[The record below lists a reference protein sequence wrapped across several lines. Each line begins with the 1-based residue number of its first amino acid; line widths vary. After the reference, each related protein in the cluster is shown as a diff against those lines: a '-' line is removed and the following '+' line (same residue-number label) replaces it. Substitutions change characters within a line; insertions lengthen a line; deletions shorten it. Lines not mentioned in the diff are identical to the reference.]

1 MRAAPTLG
9 WLALACLVATAR
21 PLPAEPP
28 KMKFNEVK
36 EVAPGVFFRYS
47 VISATDP
54 NVFGG
59 CNNIWVVFGDYVVVI
74 DANFPKEARDV
85 VAAVKKTTDKP
96 IRYVFDTHHHGD
108 HAWGNAV
115 FAELGAGVIAQV
127 NCARILRVDGPKEFA
142 AAGRGPMG
150 RKDVAA
156 SRLQVPNVVFDD
168 KLVLD
173 DGTQRIEFLFLGHG
187 HTAGDAV
194 AYLPK
199 HKILC
204 TGDACVNGAFNYMGQ
219 SDSASWIRALEK
231 MQQLDVQSVCPG
243 HGPPADRELLE
254 KQKRYFVELRQQV
267 KKGIDA
273 RRDFADIAKGI
284 DMPWYKEWTGVP
296 PTGANVRFVYD
307 ELTGRVAPWDLAED
321 FGVLEGPSPTKKTPG
336 WRPPKAVVV
345 PAGLPPAQLEELKA
359 VAPQVSFLPARTAA
373 DAARLAAEA
382 DAVLGLATPEVL
394 RAGKGLRWV
403 QVEAGGADGELLK
416 ALRDSKAVATNT
428 DGASGPQAADQ
439 AFALLLALTRG
450 VAPPGKA
457 GGVTAEAWERLRRE
471 ARPQELHG
479 KTMLVVGLGGLG
491 AQVARRAHAFGMRVR
506 AIDARDL
513 ERPACVFS
521 LDKPAKL
528 MELLPAADVVVLA
541 CPLTDDTR
549 GLIGAKQLE
558 AMKKSAYLINVA
570 RGELVDTPALAEA
583 LAQKRLAGAGLDAV
597 APEPPPADS
606 PLWSL
611 PNVVLSP
618 HVADRS
624 PEGRAR
630 RWRLYRENVRRFAA
644 GEPLLCVIDKG
655 RGGLRR

>member
-1 MRAAPTLG
+1 
-9 WLALACLVATAR
+9 
-21 PLPAEPP
+21 
-28 KMKFNEVK
+28 
-36 EVAPGVFFRYS
+36 
-47 VISATDP
+47 
-54 NVFGG
+54 
-59 CNNIWVVFGDYVVVI
+59 
-74 DANFPKEARDV
+74 
-85 VAAVKKTTDKP
+85 
-96 IRYVFDTHHHGD
+96 
-108 HAWGNAV
+108 
-115 FAELGAGVIAQV
+115 
-127 NCARILRVDGPKEFA
+127 
-142 AAGRGPMG
+142 MG

-194 AYLPK
+194 AFLPK

-204 TGDACVNGAFNYMGQ
+204 TGDACVNGSFNYMGQ
-219 SDSASWIRALEK
+219 SDSASWVRALER
-231 MQQLDVQSVCPG
+231 MQQLDVQMVCPG
-243 HGPPADRELLE
+243 HGPPAERELLE
-254 KQKRYFVELRQQV
+254 KQKRYFVELRRQV

-273 RRDFADIAKGI
+273 RQDFDDIVKGL
-284 DMPWYKEWTGVP
+284 DMPWYKEWTSVTPPVP
-296 PTGANVRFVYD
+296 NVRHVYD

-345 PAGLPPAQLEELKA
+345 PAGLLPAQLEELKA
-359 VAPQVSFLPARTAA
+359 VAPQVRFLPARTAD
-373 DAARLAAEA
+373 DAARLAVEA
-382 DAVLGLATPEVL
+382 DAVLDFGSPEVL
-394 RAGKGLRWV
+394 RAGKNLRWV
-403 QVEAGGADGELLK
+403 QVESGRVDAELLK
-416 ALRDSKAVATNT
+416 ALRDSKAVLTNT
-428 DGASGPQAADQ
+428 ARVGGPQAADQ

-450 VAPPGKA
+450 VAPPGKS
-457 GGVTAEAWERLRRE
+457 GGMTAEAWERLRRE

-491 AQVARRAHAFGMRVR
+491 MQVSRRAHAFGMRVR
-506 AIDARDL
+506 AIDPRDL

-528 MELLPAADVVVLA
+528 PELLAAADVLVLA
-541 CPLTDDTR
+541 CPLTDETR
-549 GLIGAKQLE
+549 GLIGTKQL
-558 AMKKSAYLINVA
+558 AVMKKTAYLINVA

-583 LAQKRLAGAGLDAV
+583 LAQKRIAGAGLDKS
-597 APEPPPADS
+597 APEPLPADS

-611 PNVVLSP
+611 PGVVLSP

-655 RGGLRR
+655 RGY

>member
-1 MRAAPTLG
+1 MRAAPNLG
-9 WLALACLVATAR
+9 RLALACLLAAAR
-21 PLPAEPP
+21 PLPAAAAPP
-28 KMKFNEVK
+28 KLMFNEVK

-47 VISATDP
+47 VISPTDP

-59 CNNIWVVFGDYVVVI
+59 CNNIWVVFNDYVVVI

-85 VAAVKKTTDKP
+85 IAAVKKTTDKP

-115 FAELGAGVIAQV
+115 FAEIGAGVIAQA
-127 NCARILRVDGPKEFA
+127 NCARILRVDGPREFA

-156 SRLQVPNVVFDD
+156 SRLQVPNVIFDD

-173 DGTQRIEFLFLGHG
+173 DRSQRIEFLFLGHG

-199 HKILC
+199 HKVLC

-231 MQQLDVQSVCPG
+231 VQQLDVQMVCPG
-243 HGPPADRELLE
+243 HGPPAGRDLLE
-254 KQKRYFVELRQQV
+254 KQKRYFVELRRQV
-267 KKGIDA
+267 QKGIDVRA
-273 RRDFADIAKGI
+273 DFDDIVKNL
-284 DMPWYKEWTGVP
+284 DMPWYKEWTSVAP
-296 PTGANVRFVYD
+296 AGANVRHVYD

-336 WRPPKAVVV
+336 WRSPKAVVV
-345 PAGLPPAQLEELKA
+345 PSGLPPAQVEELKA
-359 VAPQVSFLPARTAA
+359 VAPQVSFQRARTAA

-382 DAVLGLATPEVL
+382 DAVLGFATPEVL

-403 QVEAGGADGELLK
+403 QVEGGRVDGELLQ
-416 ALRDSKAVATNT
+416 ALRDSKAVLTNT
-428 DGASGPQAADQ
+428 EAVSGPQAADQ
-439 AFALLLALTRG
+439 AFALLLALARG
-450 VAPPGKA
+450 LVPPSKP
-457 GGVTAEAWERLRRE
+457 GGVTAEAWEKLRRE

-491 AQVARRAHAFGMRVR
+491 TQVSRRAHAFGMRVQ
-506 AIDARDL
+506 AIDPRGL
-513 ERPACVFS
+513 ERPSFVFS

-528 MELLPAADVVVLA
+528 MDLLPAADVVVLA
-541 CPLTDDTR
+541 CPLTDETR
-549 GLIGAKQLE
+549 GLIGAKQL
-558 AMKKSAYLINVA
+558 ATMKKTAYLINVA
-570 RGELVDTPALAEA
+570 RGELVDTVALAEA
-583 LAQKRLAGAGLDAV
+583 LAQKRLAGAGLDAT
-597 APEPPPADS
+597 APEPAPADS

-655 RGGLRR
+655 RGD

>member
-9 WLALACLVATAR
+9 WLALVCLLTAAQ
-21 PLPAEPP
+21 LPAADAPP

-47 VISATDP
+47 VISPTDP

-59 CNNIWVVFGDYVVVI
+59 CNNIWVVFADYVVVI

-85 VAAVKKTTDKP
+85 IAAVKKTTDKP

-115 FAELGAGVIAQV
+115 FAEQGAGVIAQA

-142 AAGRGPMG
+142 AGGRGPMG

-194 AYLPK
+194 AFLPK

-204 TGDACVNGAFNYMGQ
+204 TGDACVNGAFNYLGQ
-219 SDSASWIRALEK
+219 SDTASWIRALEK
-231 MQQLDVQSVCPG
+231 MQQLDVQMVCPG
-243 HGPPADRELLE
+243 HGPPAARELLE
-254 KQKRYFVELRQQV
+254 KQKRYFVELRKQV
-267 KKGIDA
+267 QKGIDA
-273 RRDFADIAKGI
+273 RADFDDIVKNL
-284 DMPWYKEWTGVP
+284 DMPWYKEWTSVTPTVP
-296 PTGANVRFVYD
+296 NVQHVYN

-321 FGVLEGPSPTKKTPG
+321 FGVLEGPSPMKKSPG
-336 WRPPKAVVV
+336 WRPPSAIVV
-345 PAGLPPAQLEELKA
+345 PSGLPPAQLEELKA
-359 VAPQVSFLPARTAA
+359 VAPQVRFLPARTAA

-382 DAVLGLATPEVL
+382 DAVLGFATPEVL

-403 QVEAGGADGELLK
+403 QVESGRVDGELLK
-416 ALRDSKAVATNT
+416 ALRDSKAVVTNT
-428 DGASGPQAADQ
+428 EAVSGPQAADQ

-450 VAPPGKA
+450 LAPPGKA

-479 KTMLVVGLGGLG
+479 KTMVVVGLGGLG
-491 AQVARRAHAFGMRVR
+491 TQVSRRAHAFGMRVR
-506 AIDARDL
+506 AIDPRDL
-513 ERPACVFS
+513 ERPAFVFS

-528 MELLPAADVVVLA
+528 MELLPAADVVLLA
-541 CPLTDDTR
+541 CPLTDETK
-549 GLIGAKQLE
+549 GLIGAKQLA
-558 AMKKSAYLINVA
+558 AMKNTAYLINVA

-583 LAQKRLAGAGLDAV
+583 LGQKRIAGAGLDTS
-597 APEPPPADS
+597 APEP
-606 PLWSL
+606 LGSL

-644 GEPLLCVIDKG
+644 GEPLLCVIDKE
-655 RGGLRR
+655 RGY

>member
-1 MRAAPTLG
+1 MRAAPTLVC
-9 WLALACLVATAR
+9 LTLACLGGAA
-21 PLPAEPP
+21 PLPAAAPP

-36 EVAPGVFFRYS
+36 EIAPGVFFRYS
-47 VISATDP
+47 VISPTDP

-59 CNNIWVVFGDYVVVI
+59 CNNTWVVFRDHVVVI
-74 DANFPKEARDV
+74 DANFPKEAGDV
-85 VAAVKKTTDKP
+85 IAAVKKTTDKP
-96 IRYVFDTHHHGD
+96 IRYVFNTHHHGD

-115 FAELGAGVIAQV
+115 YAEQGAGVIAQA
-127 NCARILRVDGPKEFA
+127 NCARILRVDGPREFA
-142 AAGRGPMG
+142 AAGRPPMG

-156 SRLQVPNVVFDD
+156 SRLQVPNLIFDD

-173 DGTQRIEFLFLGHG
+173 DGTQRIEFLYLGHG

-199 HKILC
+199 HKLLC
-204 TGDACVNGAFNYMGQ
+204 TGDACVNGAFNYLGQ

-231 MQQLDVQSVCPG
+231 MQQLDVQMVCPG
-243 HGPPADRELLE
+243 HGPLAGKELLE
-254 KQKRYFVELRQQV
+254 KQKRYFVELRRQV

-273 RRDFADIAKGI
+273 RRDFDDIIKGL
-284 DMPWYKEWTGVP
+284 DMPWYKEWTSVAPTVP
-296 PTGANVRFVYD
+296 NVRHVYD

-336 WRPPKAVVV
+336 WRPPGAIVV
-345 PAGLPPAQLEELKA
+345 PSGLPPAQLEELKA
-359 VAPQVSFLPARTAA
+359 VAPKVRFLPARTTE

-382 DAVLGLATPEVL
+382 DAVLDLATPEVL

-403 QVEAGGADGELLK
+403 QVESARVDGELLK
-416 ALRDSKAVATNT
+416 ALRESQAVVTNT
-428 DGASGPQAADQ
+428 ARVNGPQAADQ

-450 VAPPGKA
+450 LAPPGKL
-457 GGVTAEAWERLRRE
+457 GGVTAEAWGRLRRE

-491 AQVARRAHAFGMRVR
+491 TQVGRRAHAFGMRVR
-506 AIDARDL
+506 ALDPRDL
-513 ERPACVFS
+513 ERPAFVFS

-541 CPLTDDTR
+541 CPLTDETR
-549 GLIGAKQLE
+549 GLIGAKQLA
-558 AMKKSAYLINVA
+558 AMKKTAHLVNVA

-583 LAQKRLAGAGLDAV
+583 LAQKRIAGAGLDAS

-655 RGGLRR
+655 RGY